1 MAALNGYSATGK
13 WERRFMKVTVIQA
26 LLAVGLTAFLL
37 WEGVFG
43 VPAAS
48 KIVAGGGAGTW
59 LTVGYFGF
67 LVLGPMVM
75 AITALFYRYVEV
87 NLAKRFGRVT
97 GALAWLHLVLWNV
110 GVVGSTWLMMNA
122 GYRGGAAAMAVS
134 SGGLGWSSAQVHSG
148 IMAVYPPYIAAFMAI
163 ALAGIGLGILSGAYV
178 WARSTK
184 AEATAETPLETP
196 AKW

>member
-1 MAALNGYSATGK
+1 MAASNGNSTTGK

-26 LLAVGLTAFLL
+26 LLAVGLTAYLL
-37 WEGVFG
+37 WQGVFG

-67 LVLGPMVM
+67 LVLGPLVMV
-75 AITALFYRYVEV
+75 ITALFYRYVEV
-87 NLAKRFGRVT
+87 TLAKRFGRVT
-97 GALAWLHLVLWNV
+97 GVLAGLHLALWNV

-134 SGGLGWSSAQVHSG
+134 SGGLGWTPAQVHAG
-148 IMAVYPPYIAAFMAI
+148 IMGVYPTYIAVFMAI
-163 ALAGIGLGILSGAYV
+163 ALAGIGLGILGGAYV

-184 AEATAETPLETP
+184 AEVSTETHAETP